1 MPEVLSKST
10 LYLTLATVCGLG
22 IMSDAT
28 KEKQLYNHYVLKKH
42 DPCLDKIIYT
52 SNIGEVYEFNNSTEA
67 WEQMQCKGTVF
78 LYSRISN
85 DQYPYAIL
93 VLNRENTKDF
103 FLGITPAQQAAARGV
118 LPMETDL
125 QENTVMIQ
133 VNETRVY
140 GIWLFE
146 ENDRNNF
153 VSLTR
158 WCISN
163 GQA

>member
-1 MPEVLSKST
+1 
-10 LYLTLATVCGLG
+10 
-22 IMSDAT
+22 
-28 KEKQLYNHYVLKKH
+28 
-42 DPCLDKIIYT
+42 
-52 SNIGEVYEFNNSTEA
+52 
-67 WEQMQCKGTVF
+67 MQ
-78 LYSRISN
+78 
-85 DQYPYAIL
+85 
-93 VLNRENTKDF
+93 
-103 FLGITPAQQAAARGV
+103 ARGV